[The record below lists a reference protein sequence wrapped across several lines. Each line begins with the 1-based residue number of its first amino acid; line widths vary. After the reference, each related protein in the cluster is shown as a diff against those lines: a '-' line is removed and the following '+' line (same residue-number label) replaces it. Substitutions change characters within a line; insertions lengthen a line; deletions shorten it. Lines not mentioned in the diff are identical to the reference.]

1 MNMLK
6 VASLRLA
13 SMKGKLE
20 EIGESYDDIVSVSK
34 NQTQIYNLTKGQ
46 VNILD
51 EQNNK
56 LKDTYTILE
65 DVAKAWNDVNDLD
78 KSSLLEL
85 MFGRQR
91 ANQGAAIIQ
100 AFQSGQV
107 QKALED
113 AKNSAGSAR
122 EEQEKWLNSIQAKT
136 QQFEA
141 AFQSLS
147 NTVIDSDLIKFFVD
161 LGTTG
166 TNSIDGIIKA
176 LGSLGTIGA
185 IGGGI
190 LGAKSLGQRNRCR
203 YNWLRGSRS
212 HYCYG

>member
-20 EIGESYDDIVSVSK
+20 EIGEAYEDITSVSK
-34 NQTQIYNLTKGQ
+34 NQTQIYNFTKGQ

-51 EQNNK
+51 EQNGK

-85 MFGRQR
+85 MFGKQR

-113 AKNSAGSAR
+113 AKNSAGSAYA
-122 EEQEKWLNSIQAKT
+122 ENEKWLESIDAKT
-136 QQFEA
+136 QKYEA
-141 AFQSLS
+141 SFQSLS
-147 NTVIDSDLIKFFVD
+147 QTILNSNFLKFLIDS
-161 LGTTG
+161 GTTF
-166 TNSIDGIIKA
+166 NNVLDK
-176 LGSLGTIGA
+176 TINGF
-185 IGGGI
+185 GI
-190 LGAKSLGQRNRCR
+190 LSTTLSGAGIAAFIKN
-203 YNWLRGSRS
+203 
-212 HYCYG
+212 YG

>member
-1 MNMLK
+1 MLK
-6 VASLRLA
+6 VSSLRLA
-13 SMKGKLE
+13 SMKGQLE

-34 NQTQIYNLTKGQ
+34 NQTQIYNFTKGQ

-65 DVAKAWNDVNDLD
+65 DVAKAWNNVDSLE
-78 KSSLLEL
+78 KSELLEL
-85 MFGRQR
+85 LFGKQR

-100 AFQSGQV
+100 AFQSGQI

-113 AKNSAGSAR
+113 AKTSAGSAYD
-122 EEQEKWLNSIQAKT
+122 EQSKWLESIEAKLGQLT
-136 QQFEA
+136 A

-147 NTVIDSDLIKFFVD
+147 STVIDSDLIKFFVD

-166 TNSIDGIIKA
+166 TNSINNIIKA
-176 LGSLGTIGA
+176 LGDLGTIGA

-190 LGAKSLGQRNRCR
+190 FGVKSGLDYRKHDTTQI
-203 YNWLRGSRS
+203 LHGSGKS
-212 HYCYG
+212 YCYG